1 MSAYENVEGG
11 DCDMIQSTALK
22 LALRDANN
30 YEKPELG
37 NWVTGS
43 YIGPQFSGIHVQNS
57 PSISLAKPT
66 SSLPRERGQF
76 EECAME
82 EGLVASSIM

>member
-43 YIGPQFSGIHVQNS
+43 
-57 PSISLAKPT
+57 
-66 SSLPRERGQF
+66 
-76 EECAME
+76 
-82 EGLVASSIM
+82 